1 MLQINIILS
10 VYMLYASYIIYD
22 NVNIYNK
29 LNIIS
34 FVYKSKAKK
43 KRTER
48 NVWINIKI
56 KGMRRGHTCDYL
68 K

>member
-1 MLQINIILS
+1 MRL
-10 VYMLYASYIIYD
+10 IYG

-43 KRTER
+43 NIFIR
-48 NVWINIKI
+48 INIKI
-56 KGMRRGHTCDYL
+56 QGMRRGHTCDYL
-68 K
+68 KLFE